1 MRFCI
6 MNMKSSIPAFDTAM
20 RLCELRH
27 GAYAK
32 THQFEFWLW
41 AFAALF
47 AVLTVRVR
55 DSVPTPESDADLRAF
70 RASHLSSFRPL

>member
-1 MRFCI
+1 

-20 RLCELRH
+20 GICELRH

-32 THQFEFWLW
+32 RHLFEFWLW
-41 AFAALF
+41 ALAAIF

-55 DSVPTPESDADLRAF
+55 DSVPTPESDAELRAF
-70 RASHLSSFRPL
+70 KSSRLSSFKPL